1 LQIIPQCQVPEVL
14 AVAEP
19 TVVAAEVAEVVDLQQ
34 VVIQHHHQVHQVAVV
49 QVELL
54 HQTVEMDQ
62 MHQMVVMLG
71 VEVVPVEAVV
81 EAVAVVEK
89 VVDC

>member
-1 LQIIPQCQVPEVL
+1 
-14 AVAEP
+14 
-19 TVVAAEVAEVVDLQQ
+19 
-34 VVIQHHHQVHQVAVV
+34 
-49 QVELL
+49 
-54 HQTVEMDQ
+54 